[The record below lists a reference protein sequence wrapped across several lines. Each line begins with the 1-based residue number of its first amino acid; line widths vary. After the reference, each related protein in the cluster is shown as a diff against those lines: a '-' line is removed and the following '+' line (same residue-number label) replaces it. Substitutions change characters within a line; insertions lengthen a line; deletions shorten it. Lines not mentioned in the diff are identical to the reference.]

1 MNLNRRIII
10 TFIKNWKIR
19 LIIIMFIEIG
29 NFDLIIIVFIVVMNK
44 KESSLK
50 PG

>member
-1 MNLNRRIII
+1 
-10 TFIKNWKIR
+10 
-19 LIIIMFIEIG
+19 MFIEIG